1 MAGNS
6 GKKIAELRQGDK
18 VNSVF
23 SLQYKKPV
31 TDYKKGKMF
40 EFKASDKTGQITVK
54 YWGGADPVEI
64 QKAYEPLEKDCV
76 VRVVGT
82 ASEYRG
88 SLEIAVNPDE
98 GGSVKRLAEG
108 EYDVKELIGTREDI
122 EQLLQKLRKETESVG
137 DKHYSALLRSV
148 FDEKFTAEFS
158 KCPAS
163 ISLHSSEIGGLI
175 FHTMN
180 VVSLCKT
187 AWENYKEMD
196 RDLLL
201 TGAILHDVGK
211 VDSFKITTNIG
222 QTDEGSFLG
231 HVIVGMNLVQKRIE
245 AIPDYP
251 EDKKLKILHIILS
264 HHGKKEW
271 GSPVEPSFPE
281 ALAIHYADDF
291 DAKLEYIIGKRREA
305 STDDSWIWDW
315 RMKRMIY
322 LD

>member
-1 MAGNS
+1 MASNS
-6 GKKIAELRQGDK
+6 GKRIAELRQGDK

-31 TDYKKGKMF
+31 TDYKKGTMF
-40 EFKASDKTGQITVK
+40 EFKASDRTGQISVK
-54 YWGGADPVEI
+54 YWGGTDSVEVL
-64 QKAYEPLEKDCV
+64 KAYESLEKDCV

-88 SLEIAVNPDE
+88 MLEIAVNPDE
-98 GGSVKRLAEG
+98 GGFVKRLAEG
-108 EYDVKELIGTREDI
+108 EYDVKELIGTRGDI
-122 EQLLQKLRKETESVG
+122 AQLLQRLREEIESV
-137 DKHYSALLRSV
+137 DDTDYSALLKAV
-148 FDEKFTAEFS
+148 FDEGFVAEFS

-180 VVSLCKT
+180 VVALCRT

-196 RDLLL
+196 KDLILA
-201 TGAILHDVGK
+201 GAILHDVGK
-211 VDSFKITTNIG
+211 VGSFKITTNIG
-222 QTDEGSFLG
+222 QTDEGAFLG
-231 HVIVGMNLVQKRIE
+231 HVVVGMDLVKRKIE
-245 AIPDYP
+245 AIPGFP
-251 EDKKLKILHIILS
+251 EDKKNKILHIILS

-271 GSPVEPSFPE
+271 GSPVEPSIPE

-291 DAKLEYIIGKRREA
+291 DAKLEYIIGKRQEA

>member
-1 MAGNS
+1 MTVNS

-18 VNSVF
+18 VNSIL

-31 TDYKKGKMF
+31 TDYKKGTMF
-40 EFKASDKTGQITVK
+40 EFKASDRTGQITVK
-54 YWGGADPVEI
+54 YWGGTDPVEVL
-64 QKAYEPLEKDCV
+64 KAYESLEKDCV
-76 VRVVGT
+76 VRVTGT

-88 SLEIAVNPDE
+88 NLEIAVNPDE
-98 GGSVKRLAEG
+98 GGSVKRLSEG
-108 EYDVKELIGTREDI
+108 EYDVKELIGMREDVD
-122 EQLLQKLRKETESVG
+122 QLQARMRREIESVADG
-137 DKHYSALLRSV
+137 HYSTLLRAV
-148 FDEKFTAEFS
+148 FDDGFMAEFS

-163 ISLHSSEIGGLI
+163 ISLHSSEIGGLL

-180 VVSLCKT
+180 VVALCKT
-187 AWENYKEMD
+187 AWENYKGMD

-201 TGAILHDVGK
+201 TGAMLHDVGK

-222 QTDEGSFLG
+222 QTDEGAFLG
-231 HVIVGMNLVQKRIE
+231 HVVVGMDLVKKKIE
-245 AIPDYP
+245 VIPDFP
-251 EDKKLKILHIILS
+251 ADKKNKMLHIVLS

-271 GSPVEPSFPE
+271 GSPVEPSIPE

-291 DAKLEYIIGKRREA
+291 DAKLEYIIGKRQEA